1 MVSMFVAKVN
11 FQSFCYYRKKRL
23 YLHWGTITTRQSPEP
38 LAFSPPSTC
47 FQKVEEIKNSWV
59 GEAQGGGIYICAKSL
74 QLCPT
79 LRNLMDCS
87 QLDFSVHGILQARIL
102 EWVAMPSSRGS
113 SQLRDQTYVSYVSCI
128 GRWVLYHQHHLGN
141 PWGDNYD
148 WFSLMYGRDCHNVVK
163 AIILQF
169 KKSWTNKKKQKS

>member
-1 MVSMFVAKVN
+1 MRN
-11 FQSFCYYRKKRL
+11 NHNQ
-23 YLHWGTITTRQSPEP
+23 TITWATSIQSTLNMLPK
-38 LAFSPPSTC
+38 SRRN
-47 FQKVEEIKNSWV
+47 QKQLGRGSSR
-59 GEAQGGGIYICAKSL
+59 GRDIYICAKSL

-79 LRNLMDCS
+79 LRNPMDCS
-87 QLDFSVHGILQARIL
+87 QLDFSDHGILQARIL

-113 SQLRDQTYVSYVSCI
+113 SQLRDQTCVSYVSCI